1 MASKPLQV
9 GFDLDGVLL
18 YNPTR
23 IARPIIVLFKHAF
36 IKKREKK
43 FTIPKSRLAKFV
55 WKLAHYSS
63 FMTAGGLDELEQ
75 MVRAGKIEA
84 HIVTARFDF
93 LENDFKRKLQSLNKN
108 GIFKTAHFN
117 KRNEQ
122 PHLFKE
128 RMISELKLDAF
139 IEDNYDIVHYL
150 SKKHAT
156 KVLWIYN
163 ILDRHI
169 NHPYKFSNL
178 RHAVER
184 LKKSL

>member
-1 MASKPLQV
+1 MVAKPLKV

-23 IARPIIVLFKHAF
+23 IARPIIVLFKHVF
-36 IKKREKK
+36 IKNREKK
-43 FTIPKSRLAKFV
+43 FTIPKSKLAKFI

-63 FMTAGGLDELEQ
+63 FMTAGGLDEIERL
-75 MVRAGKIEA
+75 VRAGKIEA
-84 HIVTARFDF
+84 HIITARFDF
-93 LENDFKRKLQSLNKN
+93 LEHDFQRKLRALNRN
-108 GIFKTAHFN
+108 GIFTSAHFN
-117 KRNEQ
+117 TKNEQ

-128 RMISELKLDAF
+128 RKIQELGLDAF
-139 IEDNYDIVHYL
+139 IEDNYDIVSYL

-163 ILDRHI
+163 ILDRNI
-169 NHPYKFSNL
+169 NHPYKFPDL
-178 RHAVER
+178 KHAVDR

>member
-1 MASKPLQV
+1 MATKPLKV

-23 IARPIIVLFKHAF
+23 VVRPLIVLFKHAF

-43 FTIPKSRLAKFV
+43 FTIPKSRPAKFI

-63 FMTAGGLDELEQ
+63 FATAGGLDDIERL
-75 MVRAGKIEA
+75 VRAGKIEA

-93 LENDFKRKLQSLNKN
+93 LENDFKRKLKTLNKN
-108 GIFKTAHFN
+108 GIFESAHFN
-117 KRNEQ
+117 KKNEQ

-128 RMISELKLDAF
+128 RMIQELKLDAF
-139 IEDNYDIVHYL
+139 IEDNYDIVSYL
-150 SKKHAT
+150 SKKHST

-163 ILDRHI
+163 ILDRNI
-169 NHPYKFSNL
+169 NHPYKFPDL
-178 RHAVER
+178 KHAVAR

>member
-1 MASKPLQV
+1 MANKPLQV

-23 IARPIIVLFKHAF
+23 IVRHPIVLFKHIF
-36 IKKREKK
+36 LKKREKK
-43 FTIPKSRLAKFV
+43 FTIPKSKLAKFV
-55 WKLAHYSS
+55 WRLAHYSS
-63 FMTAGGLDELEQ
+63 FMTANGLDEIEKL
-75 MVRAGKIEA
+75 VRAGKIEA

-93 LENDFKRKLQSLNKN
+93 LEDDFKRKLESLNKN
-108 GIFKTAHFN
+108 RIFKTAHFN
-117 KRNEQ
+117 KKNEQ

-163 ILDRHI
+163 ILDRNI
-169 NHPYKFSNL
+169 NHPYKFPDL
-178 RHAVER
+178 KHAVER